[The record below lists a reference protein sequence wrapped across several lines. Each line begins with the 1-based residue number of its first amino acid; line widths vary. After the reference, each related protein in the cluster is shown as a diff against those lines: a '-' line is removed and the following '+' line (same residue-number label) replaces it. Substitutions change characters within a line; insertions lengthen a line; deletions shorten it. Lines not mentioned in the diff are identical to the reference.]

1 MNLVHRT
8 FSALFLSL
16 VLLTLAAHCC
26 CWAPAAMDACMA
38 PGEMTDC
45 CCNRN
50 VEVTDAAPDFS
61 PTLLS
66 DGPRLPDPEVCAGYG
81 HPGSILSEPF
91 HVRQAEGSRVYGS
104 RSSPALYL
112 LNTSFLI

>member
-1 MNLVHRT
+1 MASLSRT

-26 CWAPAAMDACMA
+26 CWAPVAVDACAASEEMA
-38 PGEMTDC
+38 DC
-45 CCNRN
+45 CCSRKA
-50 VEVTDAAPDFS
+50 EVTDAAPDLS